1 MEAFL
6 LTYWR
11 GSKNQMQMSE
21 SCGNSYSDI
30 VPHLISNTPAMLK
43 TDSKGWSALR
53 TQLSNLRD
61 NLEFC
66 TDTVC
71 DVEVCLDPRD
81 TTNMNEGYSKERIS
95 MSFEKFFFQ
104 TIDDCKDNM
113 YLKDWHIDK
122 AKDLQFEYSVPE
134 AFRDDWLNW
143 YWRSCRGGDDDYS
156 FLYMGGKCTFTAL
169 HHDVCCSNSW
179 SFNLFGRKK
188 WTLWAPSESH
198 KLALHY
204 TVRDTLSSTGSSSAD
219 IIDHKNMS
227 EHSTSA
233 KINSDTET
241 NKSSDSSAVHIT
253 ADLVKDAREGC
264 YDGGQ
269 YPGVALAQQTVFIQ
283 GVDDVIFVPSGWYH
297 QVENLPDETAT
308 ASEESAV
315 NGRSGLENLTVS
327 LNRNWFNGF
336 SVREVW
342 LFLTREFT
350 AVRAELQHIKP
361 IMPAWTQEG
370 VSISCRDGGSDS
382 VSVSESVRE
391 RERERVGREM
401 FGSFYSDYT
410 PPMEYTEWHKEVDN
424 IIHANAALN
433 MKEFVELIS
442 ARVMMME
449 TCRRLI
455 DEEDSLPSSSHS
467 DSNLDA
473 VRTRPCAQASRAR
486 DDLLQWSALLCPR
499 YKQCISD
506 EDVTLYRLLCT
517 SLLPFNYDVTQNR
530 LSSYLP
536 ANDIGNTAN
545 KAFRGGHDYQFNDCL
560 RGEEGSASMQSCAL
574 EHTCS
579 QLSIIVNDM
588 LSSDDFLMHLTCCLQ
603 SEIEVTHGESS
614 PFDVALAV
622 LVTKSSLQGLQNS
635 ICRLWC
641 G

>member
-1 MEAFL
+1 
-6 LTYWR
+6 
-11 GSKNQMQMSE
+11 MSE
-21 SCGNSYSDI
+21 SCRDSYSDI

-43 TDSKGWSALR
+43 TDSKGWASLR
-53 TQLSNLRD
+53 KQLSSLRD

-81 TTNMNEGYSKERIS
+81 TANMNEGYSKERIS
-95 MSFEKFFFQ
+95 MTFEEFFSH
-104 TIDDCKDNM
+104 TIDKCTDNM

-122 AKDLQFEYSVPE
+122 AKGLQFEYSVPE

-143 YWRSCRGGDDDYS
+143 YWKSCRAGDDDYS
-156 FLYMGGKCTFTAL
+156 FLYMGGKGTFTAL

-179 SFNLFGRKK
+179 SLNLFGRKK

-204 TVRDTLSSTGSSSAD
+204 TGRDTLSSTGSSSSD
-219 IIDHKNMS
+219 IIEHENMS
-227 EHSTSA
+227 EHSTSP
-233 KINSDTET
+233 KISSNMDMKS
-241 NKSSDSSAVHIT
+241 SSDSSAVHNN

-269 YPGVALAQQTVFIQ
+269 YPGVALAQQTVFYQ
-283 GVDDVIFVPSGWYH
+283 GVDDVVFVPSGWYH
-297 QVENLPDETAT
+297 QVENVPDETAT
-308 ASEESAV
+308 ESEESAV
-315 NGRSGLENLTVS
+315 NGRSGLENSTVS

-350 AVRAELQHIKP
+350 AVRAELQHMKP
-361 IMPAWTQEG
+361 IMPAWTLEG
-370 VSISCRDGGSDS
+370 VSISCRDGDS
-382 VSVSESVRE
+382 VSVSVSE
-391 RERERVGREM
+391 RAGRNK

-410 PPMEYTEWHKEVDN
+410 PPMEFTEWHKEVDN

-433 MKEFVELIS
+433 MKEFVELVS
-442 ARVMMME
+442 ARVIMME
-449 TCRRLI
+449 TCNRFI

-473 VRTRPCAQASRAR
+473 VHTQPCAQTSRAR

-499 YKQCISD
+499 YEQCISD
-506 EDVTLYRLLCT
+506 EDVEVYRLLCT

-545 KAFRGGHDYQFNDCL
+545 MAFSGGHDYQFNGCM
-560 RGEEGSASMQSCAL
+560 RGEEGSASLQSCAL

-579 QLSIIVNDM
+579 QLNKIVNDM
-588 LSSDDFLMHLTCCLQ
+588 LSSDDFLIHLTCCLQ
-603 SEIEVTHGESS
+603 SEIEVLHGKSS

-622 LVTKSSLQGLQNS
+622 LVTKSSLERLQIS